1 MRRNYVLDSPLDI
14 KHIKHMAKI
23 GIVAT
28 ALSPGRTG
36 GAETYI
42 RKLLGCPEYQEALQ
56 KHEVMLFA
64 GTPCDAALKA
74 CPFQII
80 ECNIDSRNRTK
91 RILWEQFF
99 LPGILKNHKLDLVHF
114 PYSTNCLGYTDPA
127 VITIHDTTNF
137 IMPKSVCLSEKIY
150 RRILQSGI
158 VSNTDNHVI
167 AVSETDK
174 TILQKYLKL
183 PASRMSVAYHGAPE
197 DFFLPQEP
205 TTPRKSGYMLWI
217 GRPYY
222 HKNIE
227 FLVVVQKHLRDLL
240 KQTTPVLR
248 LIGLDKDN
256 QTRIKKIAEQYKVAD
271 LVETVPPMP
280 HNQLVPVMQKA
291 RLFVFPSLYESFGIP
306 PIEAMQSGTPVVCSD
321 LPILKEILGDAALY
335 ANPKDPI
342 AFAQDCAALLQDD
355 QKWTQYVQRG
365 YAQAKRYTWKHCAL
379 DTVNI
384 YEKLLNP

>member
-1 MRRNYVLDSPLDI
+1 
-14 KHIKHMAKI
+14 MAKI

-42 RKLLGCPEYQEALQ
+42 RKLFGCPEYQEALQ

-64 GTPCDAALKA
+64 GTPCDVALKA
-74 CPFQII
+74 SPFQII

-99 LPGILKNHKLDLVHF
+99 LPGILKSHKLDLVHF
-114 PYSTNCLGYTDPA
+114 PYSTNCLAYTKPS

-158 VSNTDNHVI
+158 VSNANNHVI

-174 TILQKYLKL
+174 TILQKHL
-183 PASRMSVAYHGAPE
+183 PLPESRTSVVYHGAPQ
-197 DFFLPQEP
+197 DFFLSQEP
-205 TTPRKSGYMLWI
+205 TTPRTSGCILWI

-227 FLVVVQKHLRDLL
+227 FLVEVQKHLRDLL
-240 KQTTPVLR
+240 NAPPPTLR
-248 LIGLDKDN
+248 FIGLDETN
-256 QTRIKKIAEQYKVAD
+256 QTRIRDSARKHDVSN
-271 LVETVPPMP
+271 LVETLPPMP
-280 HNQLVPVMQKA
+280 HKDLIPVMQKA
-291 RLFVFPSLYESFGIP
+291 QLFVFPSLYESFGIP
-306 PIEAMQSGTPVVCSD
+306 PLEAMQSGTPVVCSD
-321 LPILKEILGDAALY
+321 LPILKEILGNAALY
-335 ANPKDPI
+335 ANPKDPK
-342 AFAQDCAALLQDD
+342 AFAKACAELLNDE
-355 QKWTQYVQRG
+355 QKWSESVCLG
-365 YAQAKRYTWKHCAL
+365 YAQSKKYTWDKCSV
-379 DTVNI
+379 DTVNV
-384 YEKLLNP
+384 YEHVLNGSR